1 MKFRTDFVTNSS
13 DSSFLAFNVKN
24 KALFQFLN
32 SLGIKIEG
40 TKENEFSNKM
50 RIVLPSGA
58 SAQIDGANNWSLP
71 YVDSCQSISA
81 WIVAMILSEVDNE
94 AYYEDEE
101 EEKYSDF
108 SKELIDIFNKADI
121 THLDW
126 DAIEDWSRI
135 DMMPDLH
142 KKFNQMDADVEDA
155 LIEHTYG
162 FEGEVGPCTYAEVHN
177 GKRMIVGYSNTIDIG
192 TEDCNGLYFVV
203 IGQLQHFESR
213 DNIVKTIEDM
223 GGIVSENITKDT
235 DYVICNDIRST
246 SPIMEKAKELGIAV
260 LTELAFIRRFCNVAD
275 FDGIKDSQDIYREA
289 WPLTFEGKVLDF
301 VVENGTGPIDM
312 EVWKDG
318 KWQMRESDH
327 KIAAKNASMLAKRE
341 KAKSFTRALFENES
355 GNVLKNLL
363 LNEESDCLTMECF
376 SNINNISFDELC
388 ANDYICFEQRNAS
401 DTVEQDC
408 CIRAK
413 IADSTDSSLYRNV
426 VLYFTIFCKHSINE
440 LPDYKNRGIEI
451 CSYIIDQVNGKDL
464 PGNGKLYYS
473 SLFMQQYSDEYERY
487 ILYFD
492 AENDMDKRHYDNISI
507 VKNYN
512 RNNAAIAEALLTDP
526 LLREKMGIEDVSVSE
541 AFADGYIRTSECYS
555 NEMEGPYKFWIIIT
569 WYFAKGADSS
579 VAITPVSNDEKLLS
593 EVSPMI
599 IEKLSGMNLSGMRPL
614 KYISSKERIKRPDGL
629 FCKELKFYES

>member
-40 TKENEFSNKM
+40 TKDNEFSDKM

-58 SAQIDGANNWSLP
+58 STQIDGANNWSLP

-81 WIVAMILSEVDNE
+81 WIVAMLLSEVDNE
-94 AYYEDEE
+94 DDYEDEE
-101 EEKYSDF
+101 EEKHSDF
-108 SKELIDIFNKADI
+108 SRELIAIFNKADI

-126 DAIEDWSRI
+126 NAIEDWSSI

-142 KKFNQMDADVEDA
+142 QKFNQMDADVEDA

-162 FEGEVGPCTYAEVHN
+162 FEDEVGPCIYAEVHN

-203 IGQLQHFESR
+203 TGQLQHFESR

-246 SPIMEKAKELGIAV
+246 SPIMEKAKELGISV

-275 FDGIKDSQDIYREA
+275 FDGIKDSRDIYREA

-327 KIAAKNASMLAKRE
+327 KIAAKNASILAKRE

-355 GNVLKNLL
+355 GNILKNLL
-363 LNEESDCLTMECF
+363 VNKASDCLTMEC
-376 SNINNISFDELC
+376 SSYINSISFDELC
-388 ANDYICFEQRNAS
+388 ANDYIFFEQRKAS
-401 DTVEQDC
+401 DTVKQDC
-408 CIRAK
+408 CIRAEMM
-413 IADSTDSSLYRNV
+413 DPTDSSLISNV
-426 VLYFTIFCKHSINE
+426 VLSFTIFCKHSINE

-451 CSYIIDQVNGKDL
+451 CSHIIDQVNGKDL
-464 PGNGKLYYS
+464 PENGKLYYS
-473 SLFMQQYSDEYERY
+473 SLLMLQYSDEYEGYSLR
-487 ILYFD
+487 FD
-492 AENDMDKRHYDNISI
+492 AVNDMDKRHYDISF

-512 RNNAAIAEALLTDP
+512 RNNATIAEALLTDP
-526 LLREKMGIEDVSVSE
+526 LLREKMGIEGVSASE
-541 AFADGYIRTSECYS
+541 AFADGFFRTSECYS
-555 NEMEGPYKFWIIIT
+555 NEMEGTYQCRIIIT

-579 VAITPVSNDEKLLS
+579 VAITLVSNDEKLLS
-593 EVSPMI
+593 EVSPII
-599 IEKLSGMNLSGMRPL
+599 IEKLSGMSLSGMRPL

-629 FCKELKFYES
+629 FCKELTFYES